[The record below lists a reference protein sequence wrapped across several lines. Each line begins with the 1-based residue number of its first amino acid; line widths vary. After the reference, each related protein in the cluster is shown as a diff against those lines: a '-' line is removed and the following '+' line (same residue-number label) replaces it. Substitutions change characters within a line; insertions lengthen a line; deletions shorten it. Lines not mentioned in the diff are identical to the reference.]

1 MSLASQAGLASSV
14 AFLSSLVKGTNSTP
28 ARSWNQ
34 AKGWETLFHFDPIVD
49 IGKLGGS
56 VSERTVIGKELD
68 AACRDCGFFYIRGHG
83 VDETLLKS
91 VRELTREWFDLPD
104 NQKQLIQVGEH
115 TKFRGWQPLG
125 VNVTRYE
132 GGFQRDWHESID
144 LYREVQ
150 VANSTDPRELR
161 TINPWPKQIPLLEPA
176 LKAYVTA
183 MLRLGR
189 HLMRG
194 IAIGLEL
201 SPTVFED
208 ANKIDES
215 YWCMRLINYPPLA
228 DAAEGIWVSILV
240 YACHFAEEELSD
252 TDFHRAASEPFGI
265 SCGEHTDYGLLTI
278 INQDP
283 GVSALQ
289 VQNASGQW
297 ISAEPVPGALVC
309 NIGDMLQ
316 VFTNGLY
323 KPTLH
328 RVSNLS
334 SASRRISVPFFF
346 EPNYDAL
353 ISPLPEVCQ
362 TMQQPPLFDER
373 VYYHHLQGKLYNNLE
388 Y

>member
-1 MSLASQAGLASSV
+1 MLPARLSPSTRPLACLLLPRLDSHHPWH
-14 AFLSSLVKGTNSTP
+14 SSLPSSKVPTRRLLGRGTRQRAGRRCFTSI
-28 ARSWNQ
+28 
-34 AKGWETLFHFDPIVD
+34 PIVD

-228 DAAEGIWVSILV
+228 DA
-240 YACHFAEEELSD
+240 
-252 TDFHRAASEPFGI
+252 PK
-265 SCGEHTDYGLLTI
+265 
-278 INQDP
+278 
-283 GVSALQ
+283 
-289 VQNASGQW
+289 ASG
-297 ISAEPVPGALVC
+297 
-309 NIGDMLQ
+309 
-316 VFTNGLY
+316 
-323 KPTLH
+323 
-328 RVSNLS
+328 
-334 SASRRISVPFFF
+334 
-346 EPNYDAL
+346 
-353 ISPLPEVCQ
+353 
-362 TMQQPPLFDER
+362 
-373 VYYHHLQGKLYNNLE
+373 
-388 Y
+388 